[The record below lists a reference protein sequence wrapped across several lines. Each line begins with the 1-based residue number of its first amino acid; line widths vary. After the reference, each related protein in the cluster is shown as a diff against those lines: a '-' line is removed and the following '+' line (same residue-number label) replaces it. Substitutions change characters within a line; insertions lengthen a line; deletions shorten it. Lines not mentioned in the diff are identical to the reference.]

1 MQKLNIEMVY
11 DCIIVGGGAA
21 GCFAAANL
29 LELKPDAKVLI
40 LEKSSKLLSKVKI
53 SGGGRCNVTH
63 RFTDI
68 DSFASNYPRGERFM
82 RRVLHHFS
90 PSDTIKWFES
100 RGVKLKTESDG
111 RIFPVS
117 DQSQDII
124 NCLMK
129 AMKGAEI
136 KYHQQT
142 VDIDFDVSLKLVKTL
157 DHSYSAKNVI
167 LACGGGVGKSP
178 FLFLDSINLKIAPLV
193 PSLFSFNI
201 KPHPFKDLMGISVP
215 LIKIKIAGTK
225 LIGQGSAVITHWGLS
240 GPAIL
245 RLSAFG
251 AYEMAER
258 NYKFTIILNWL
269 PELSDQEIIEVLEK
283 HKRQHPQKH
292 LVSRPFSQFSERLWL
307 RFIEMCGLSQDFKW
321 ASLGEGSIKKLS
333 RTLASMEVNIDGKTT
348 YKEEFVTAG
357 GIELSEIVH
366 TTCELKKYSGIYMA
380 GEMLNSDGVT
390 GGFNF
395 QHAWSTAYLSACAV
409 AQNLK

>member
-1 MQKLNIEMVY
+1 MVY

-29 LELKPDAKVLI
+29 LDLKPYAKVLL
-40 LEKSSKLLSKVKI
+40 LEKSVKLLSKVKI

-63 RFTDI
+63 RFNDI
-68 DSFASNYPRGERFM
+68 DSFASNYPRGERFL
-82 RRVLHHFS
+82 RRILHHFS
-90 PSDTIKWFES
+90 PSDTIQWFES

-124 NCLMK
+124 DCLMS
-129 AMKGAEI
+129 AMKGTEI
-136 KYHQQT
+136 KYHQQVIDI
-142 VDIDFDVSLKLVKTL
+142 VDQNEVKQIKTIDQVYETK
-157 DHSYSAKNVI
+157 HII
-167 LACGGGVGKSP
+167 LACGGGAGKSAFR
-178 FLFLDSINLKIAPLV
+178 FLNGLNLKIAPLV

-215 LIKIKIAGTK
+215 LLKIKIAGTK
-225 LIGQGSAVITHWGLS
+225 LIGQGPAVITHWGLS

-258 NYKFTIILNWL
+258 NYKFIIVLNWL
-269 PELSDQEIIEVLEK
+269 PELSDQEILEALEK

-307 RFIEMCGLSQDFKW
+307 RFIEMCGLSQDFNW

-333 RTLASMEVNIDGKTT
+333 RTLTSMEVNIDGKTT

-357 GIELSEIVH
+357 GIELSEINH
-366 TTCELKKYSGIYMA
+366 TSCELKKYTGIYMA

-409 AQNLK
+409 AQNLE